1 MSILSDIS
9 PAEIVGRLKYDSK
22 VFNTILEKVEDDGY
36 FGLLF
41 DNFRAIFEKEIAYAF
56 KGRLIR
62 TQKNEVRQQV
72 A

>member
-1 MSILSDIS
+1 MSILSEIS
-9 PAEIVGRLKYDSK
+9 PAEIVSRLKYDSK

-56 KGRLIR
+56 KGELIR
-62 TQKNEVRQQV
+62 TQENAISE
-72 A
+72 